1 VGDSMG
7 LFADILEANREREY
21 SGYIDPCAIMWSFQ
35 GSQHSFKKY
44 RDKLNQYEPERL
56 SDSQV
61 MQIKEE
67 FQEKSLELERL
78 KASYLIA
85 EKSVLEII
93 NRGKLQTSYMLDML
107 NALQHQMQNAYRA
120 ICKLRLEIDQKV
132 GLKLEFSIETE
143 NEDSIRMGLLER
155 LIKTSLLHMEK
166 GIFQDTSMF
175 RKVVSDCAELIRCLK
190 NEEYLQSDKMILNY
204 YLVENM
210 GLKAGHHVCKNCG
223 KLLLSNVPYCLNCY
237 ERN

>member
-1 VGDSMG
+1 MITDNDINCEWEGYSMG

-44 RDKLNQYEPERL
+44 RDKLNQYEPEQL

-61 MQIKEE
+61 MQMKEE

-78 KASYLIA
+78 KAGYLIA

-93 NRGKLQTSYMLDML
+93 NRGKLQTSYMSDML
-107 NALQHQMQNAYRA
+107 NALQHQMQDAYRA

-132 GLKLEFSIETE
+132 GLKLEISIETE
-143 NEDSIRMGLLER
+143 NEECIRMGLLER

-175 RKVVSDCAELIRCLK
+175 RKVVSEGAE
-190 NEEYLQSDKMILNY
+190 
-204 YLVENM
+204 
-210 GLKAGHHVCKNCG
+210 
-223 KLLLSNVPYCLNCY
+223 
-237 ERN
+237 